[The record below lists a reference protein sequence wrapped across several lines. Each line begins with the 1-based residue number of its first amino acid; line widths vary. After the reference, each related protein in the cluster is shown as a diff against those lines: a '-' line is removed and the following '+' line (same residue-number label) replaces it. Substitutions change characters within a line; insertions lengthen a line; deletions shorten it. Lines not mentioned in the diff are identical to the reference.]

1 MLRGG
6 GVWVGW
12 GAKERLMMLADKIRQ
27 LTAAARRRR
36 RRRRRRRMRMRR
48 GRRRMRRRKRRE
60 ECLHHFLTPMYVSSG
75 SNQCE

>member
-27 LTAAARRRR
+27 LTAVARRRSRSR
-36 RRRRRRRMRMRR
+36 RRSRRSRRRMRM
-48 GRRRMRRRKRRE
+48 RKRRE
-60 ECLHHFLTPMYVSSG
+60 ECLHHFLTPDVRVIRV
-75 SNQCE
+75 QCD